1 MAAAIACQT
10 NDDLMGNEMESGW
23 VRQWPSG
30 RLFGDPPKTPKPK
43 WLPPVPP
50 PPGELPQLTEL
61 KQKLAANFGRV
72 LDLFKKW
79 DVDHDHTI
87 SIDELRLALGALQ
100 VHADEKALRVLFTEL
115 DADASGAIDYEELY
129 QALRTHGA
137 KREVPDNRIT
147 LEMPSRKEPNPDGTL
162 AERRAVAFL
171 KKALHNN
178 LDRVRDIFAARDFDG
193 NGMISKRELQR
204 GLAALSIAIDP
215 RSIDILFE
223 KLDADGSGGIEFK
236 ELNRYLRREF
246 VFESEI
252 VEARRITP
260 MGGVPVAPSPEAAAL
275 GLIGSVSAP
284 VLAPTRP
291 QLGAQSSAAAR
302 RAATSGKR
310 QPRMS
315 ARTQFEM
322 RMARG
327 DHALVRD
334 LMKDRDDAIREQA
347 AEARRRGGGCWQ
359 IGARGESE
367 GTPTS
372 PLEPGRGGMTRT
384 HRAADLSSIECE
396 SASECLCLW
405 VWGERVFAC
414 ERPSPDFLLHW
425 SCCHSYRQCIFTHT
439 PPEIPQ
445 LQRPCEA
452 PIARARA
459 PLSSADVPVCARRCG
474 TRGVHGQP
482 PSGRSSA
489 RLHRNVAYRRDRLAQ
504 RLRRPQSHSVVLP
517 KGKHRWMNGGRAGV
531 CKPAFGVRCQERG
544 DIGVQQ
550 RPHSSACPLCRR
562 EPLCFPTS
570 LGCEQ

>member
-1 MAAAIACQT
+1 MWRARMPPAPLKFPESRPSSPSQQTPLPPCPKQEQQLADAKERYTASKFFCNKAAKQLDDAMQQGASTEALEPQLLARKEQLRAAKAAVRFARASVERARAFQFAKIQSERSLLKSRELTRSFSMELDRSTTQLGTHREVLAAQAREAAAERKRAREAERRVAAAIACQT

-178 LDRVRDIFAARDFDG
+178 LDRVRDIFAEWDFDG

-347 AEARRRGGGCWQ
+347 AEARR
-359 IGARGESE
+359 AEE
-367 GTPTS
+367 
-372 PLEPGRGGMTRT
+372 
-384 HRAADLSSIECE
+384 AAGK
-396 SASECLCLW
+396 SAHAE
-405 VWGERVFAC
+405 
-414 ERPSPDFLLHW
+414 
-425 SCCHSYRQCIFTHT
+425 
-439 PPEIPQ
+439 
-445 LQRPCEA
+445 
-452 PIARARA
+452 RARA
-459 PLSSADVPVCARRCG
+459 LQRV
-474 TRGVHGQP
+474 
-482 PSGRSSA
+482 RSSQA
-489 RLHRNVAYRRDRLAQ
+489 AAV
-504 RLRRPQSHSVVLP
+504 
-517 KGKHRWMNGGRAGV
+517 
-531 CKPAFGVRCQERG
+531 
-544 DIGVQQ
+544 
-550 RPHSSACPLCRR
+550 
-562 EPLCFPTS
+562 
-570 LGCEQ
+570 